1 MSVPSL
7 TGLDRFHCTW
17 KKNDTC
23 SIKKPRYMP
32 AFLIARGSMLTKINS
47 FPCSCLYFSLFMC
60 ITLVYMSLMNAGSS
74 PTCNCT
80 AFKELHVF
88 MNKVTVDAVHFLF
101 YMQSHHLKTCNRN
114 PLALLTLCNIK

>member
-7 TGLDRFHCTW
+7 TGLDRFYYSW

-23 SIKKPRYMP
+23 SIKKPAGICLHFYI
-32 AFLIARGSMLTKINS
+32 IARGSMLTKINS
-47 FPCSCLYFSLFMC
+47 SCLYFSLFVC
-60 ITLVYMSLMNAGSS
+60 IALVYMSLMNAGSS

-80 AFKELHVF
+80 AHKELHVF
-88 MNKVTVDAVHFLF
+88 MNKVTVDSVHFLF